1 MHLRKKSD
9 LVLMQMEEKLVK
21 VRADITES
29 KIRQSVENISQNWML
44 FKMINTTDKPLAR
57 LMEKKEWTDYFNIM
71 NEAGVFTTEA
81 MDFSQL
87 RWQ

>member
-1 MHLRKKSD
+1 
-9 LVLMQMEEKLVK
+9 
-21 VRADITES
+21 
-29 KIRQSVENISQNWML
+29 ML

-71 NEAGVFTTEA
+71 NEAGVFITEP

-87 RWQ
+87 R

>member
-71 NEAGVFTTEA
+71 NEAGVFITEA